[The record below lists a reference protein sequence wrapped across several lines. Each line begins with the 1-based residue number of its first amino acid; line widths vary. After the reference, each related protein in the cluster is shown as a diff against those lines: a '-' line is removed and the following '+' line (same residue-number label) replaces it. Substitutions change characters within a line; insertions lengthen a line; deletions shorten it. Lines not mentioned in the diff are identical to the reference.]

1 MKRNRKV
8 IWGEGMFIAPQHF
21 QQQERYFSHYIEQ
34 YVAAHGAGINY
45 GIMAIETDRERLK
58 IGQFS
63 LRYCK
68 GVFADGTYFESDR
81 ELLLEIPEGSVDK
94 KILLA
99 LPMEIEGEA
108 ESGVAA
114 DNRRYY
120 AESARIYDSSEIGSN
135 SIETDL
141 AQTNVRLILEGED
154 CSGLNTIAIARL
166 LERRESGSV
175 ILDQSFICTV
185 LHYGASQI
193 ITERL
198 KEIQVLIET
207 RASAVV
213 RRIEAGRERKSD
225 QTLMQE
231 YLWLQTLNRWIPWLH
246 LTLQNSETSVE
257 EVYTKLTA
265 LSAELSTFSSEVS
278 ERPPVLP
285 SKDLSSVFLPLFAKL
300 RQQLSLV
307 QSDKVK
313 EFSWDDKL
321 FEKRRL
327 LRTAIADIHMMEN
340 YRFVLCVES
349 SIGAANLIK
358 LFPSACKLCGI
369 SQIAEVVR
377 NGLSGV
383 PLSALQVAPS
393 ELKPRNDVCYVEID
407 THHKFWRELMD
418 KREPIVA
425 HIDARIPDLQ
435 LKLYALG

>member
-1 MKRNRKV
+1 MKRNRKI

-34 YVAAHGAGINY
+34 YVAALGAGQNY
-45 GIMAIETDRERLK
+45 GVTALEIDRERLK

-68 GVFADGTYFESDR
+68 GVFADGSYFESDR
-81 ELLLEIPEGSVDK
+81 ELLLEISEGCVDK

-99 LPMEIEGEA
+99 LPMVIEGEP
-108 ESGVAA
+108 ESGKVA

-120 AESARIYDSSEIGSN
+120 PESARLYDSSETGSN

-141 AQTNVRLILEGED
+141 AQVNVRLVLEGED
-154 CSGLNTIAIARL
+154 CSGLNTIAIAKV
-166 LERRESGSV
+166 LERRVSGAV
-175 ILDQSFICTV
+175 VLDQSFICTA
-185 LHYGASQI
+185 LQYGASHI
-193 ITERL
+193 ISERL
-198 KEIQVLIET
+198 KEIEVLIEA
-207 RASAVV
+207 RANAVV
-213 RRIEAGRERKSD
+213 SRIEAGRERKSD
-225 QTLMQE
+225 QTMMQD

-246 LTLQNSETSVE
+246 LTLQNASISVA
-257 EVYTKLTA
+257 EVYSKLTV

-278 ERPPVLP
+278 VKPAVLQ
-285 SKDLSSVFLPLFAKL
+285 SKDLSAVFLPLFAKL
-300 RQQLSLV
+300 REQLSLV
-307 QSDKVK
+307 QSDKVR
-313 EFSWDDKL
+313 EFNWDDNL
-321 FEKRRL
+321 FVKRRL

-358 LFPSACKLCGI
+358 LFPSACKLCGL
-369 SQIAEVVR
+369 SQIAQVVR

-383 PLSALQVAPS
+383 NLTALPVAPS

-407 THHKFWRELMD
+407 THHKYWRELMD

>member
-34 YVAAHGAGINY
+34 YVAVLGAAKQY
-45 GIMAIETDRERLK
+45 GVTEIEIDRERLK

-68 GVFADGTYFESDR
+68 GVFADGSYFESDR
-81 ELLLEIPEGSVDK
+81 ELLLEIPEGCVDK

-99 LPMEIEGEA
+99 LPMVIEGEA
-108 ESGVAA
+108 ESGAVN
-114 DNRRYY
+114 DNKRYY
-120 AESARIYDSSEIGSN
+120 TEPARLYDSSESGSN
-135 SIETDL
+135 HIETDL
-141 AQTNVRLILEGED
+141 AQVNVRLMLEGED

-166 LERRESGSV
+166 LERRDSGV
-175 ILDQSFICTV
+175 VVLDQSFICSA
-185 LHYGASQI
+185 LHYGASNI

-198 KEIQVLIET
+198 KEVQVLIET
-207 RASAVV
+207 RANAVV

-225 QTLMQE
+225 QTLMHE

-246 LTLQNSETSVE
+246 LTLQNKNTSVE
-257 EVYTKLTA
+257 EVYKNLTV
-265 LSAELSTFSSEVS
+265 LSAELSTFSSQVS
-278 ERPPVLP
+278 QRPAELQ
-285 SKDLSSVFLPLFAKL
+285 SKDLSAVFLPLFAKL

-307 QSDKVK
+307 QSDKVR
-313 EFSWDDKL
+313 EFSWDDNL
-321 FEKRRL
+321 FAKRRL
-327 LRTAIADIHMMEN
+327 LRTAINDIHMMEN

-358 LFPSACKLCGI
+358 LFPSACKLCGL

-383 PLSALQVAPS
+383 QLSALQVAPT
-393 ELKPRNDVCYVEID
+393 ELKPRSDVCYVEIE
-407 THHKFWRELMD
+407 THHKYWRDLIE

>member
-1 MKRNRKV
+1 MKRNRKI

-34 YVAAHGAGINY
+34 YVAALGAGQNY
-45 GIMAIETDRERLK
+45 GVTALEIDRERLK

-68 GVFADGTYFESDR
+68 GVFADGSYFESDR
-81 ELLLEIPEGSVDK
+81 ELLLEIPEGCVDK

-99 LPMEIEGEA
+99 LPMVIEGEP
-108 ESGVAA
+108 ESGTVA

-120 AESARIYDSSEIGSN
+120 PESARLYDSSETGSN

-141 AQTNVRLILEGED
+141 AQINVRLVLEGED

-166 LERRESGSV
+166 LERRESGAV
-175 ILDQSFICTV
+175 VLDQSFICTA
-185 LHYGASQI
+185 LQYGASYI

-198 KEIQVLIET
+198 KEIEVLIET
-207 RASAVV
+207 RANAVV
-213 RRIEAGRERKSD
+213 SRIEAGRERKSD
-225 QTLMQE
+225 QTLMQD

-246 LTLQNSETSVE
+246 LTLQNVNTSVA
-257 EVYTKLTA
+257 EVYSKLTV

-278 ERPPVLP
+278 EKPAVLQ
-285 SKDLSSVFLPLFAKL
+285 SKDLSAAFLPLFAKL
-300 RQQLSLV
+300 REQLSLV
-307 QSDKVK
+307 QSDKVR
-313 EFSWDDKL
+313 EFNWDDNL
-321 FEKRRL
+321 FVKRRL

-358 LFPSACKLCGI
+358 LFPSACKLCGL
-369 SQIAEVVR
+369 SQIAQVVR

-383 PLSALQVAPS
+383 NLTALPVAPS

-407 THHKFWRELMD
+407 THHKYWRELMD